1 MLRWALV
8 RACRFQVGLKVHTKG
23 MSMDDA
29 IALFMQHAH
38 MEKAN
43 AEREAYRAAFDPTYI
58 VYTLGALQIRKL
70 REDVERAE
78 GASFDLAGFHA
89 RILSQ
94 GGLPVTLLRRM
105 LLHDSGPSL

>member
-1 MLRWALV
+1 
-8 RACRFQVGLKVHTKG
+8 VHTKG

-38 MEKAN
+38 MEKGN

-70 REDVERAE
+70 RDDVMRAE
-78 GASFDLAGFHA
+78 GTSFELARFHE

-94 GGLPVTLLRRM
+94 GALPVALLRRM
-105 LLHDSGPSL
+105 LLHDDSGPTL

>member
-1 MLRWALV
+1 
-8 RACRFQVGLKVHTKG
+8 VHTRG

-70 REDVERAE
+70 RDDVARAE
-78 GASFDLAGFHA
+78 GPSFDLARFHE

-94 GGLPVTLLRRM
+94 GSLPVALLRRM
-105 LLHDSGPSL
+105 LLHDPGPTL